1 MRLKNLI
8 VFALATTFISTSL
21 VSASADSA
29 KPGQSMTHMKT
40 GAGLA
45 STLEAAGVVLYVQ
58 GGATSSVIGDS
69 IGAAAGQYVFHIPIT
84 SNKSGVQHLG
94 SNIVFFNTANNL
106 QLQLRNPVIEL
117 STGVVRA
124 LVPQAGDQVLDILTI
139 TNASTLKAKI
149 TRDRK
154 ANLRTTAYVG
164 ATLSLAPGIA
174 ASISSILGLPA
185 NSLPDAA
192 AFGSADVSLYGKDKR
207 K

>member
-1 MRLKNLI
+1 
-8 VFALATTFISTSL
+8 
-21 VSASADSA
+21 
-29 KPGQSMTHMKT
+29 MKT

-192 AFGSADVSLYGKDKR
+192 AFGSADVTLYGKDKR